1 MRPGGPIGHGGNVME
16 RDNNELVKMKRSI
29 DIHTKKLD
37 VLLKK
42 KPKRER
48 MTQIKYVGVLFDQ
61 KNCKKGEQE
70 INDALKE
77 GYEVMRDFE
86 TGAGIVVCLAKWE
99 KPKKKD
105 TDDPETREAPCDC
118 EVYTE

>member
-1 MRPGGPIGHGGNVME
+1 ME
-16 RDNNELVKMKRSI
+16 SNKEIIRMKHAI
-29 DIHTKKLD
+29 DAHTKKLD
-37 VLLKK
+37 KFLKK
-42 KPKRER
+42 KPKRDKLTR
-48 MTQIKYVGVLFDQ
+48 IKYIGVLFDE
-61 KNCKKGEQE
+61 KKCKKGEEE
-70 INDALKE
+70 INTALDE